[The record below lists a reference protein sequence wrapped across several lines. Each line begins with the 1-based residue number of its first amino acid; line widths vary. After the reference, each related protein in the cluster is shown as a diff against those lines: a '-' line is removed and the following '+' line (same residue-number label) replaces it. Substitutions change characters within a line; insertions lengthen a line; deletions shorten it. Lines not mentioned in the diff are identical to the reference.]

1 MHNPLSRPG
10 GRRTARRAAAL
21 GATAALVAGLTTA
34 CGGASGSSSKTALGP
49 NDTLKI
55 TTFSDFGYDKLID
68 EWNADPK
75 HPFLVK
81 QTKIADWDPWKQTL
95 TSDLQA
101 GTGLPDIVAIEGDS
115 MPEFLAPGASDQF
128 VDLSDPSLANRWL
141 EYKYKAG
148 QTADGKQIGYP
159 TDAGPEAF
167 CYNADLFK
175 KAGFPTDRD
184 QVAKVFSSWNSYFDY
199 GVRFERSVPG
209 AKWIDDSVSIAQAM
223 LNQTKYPFQTADNK
237 VNVNNNELRTVFDTV
252 ARYAPTLST
261 GTQQGTPD
269 WTKDMAD
276 GKVAT
281 MPCPGWMFANI
292 KAAAPHSTSW
302 DIADAFPGG
311 GGNWGGSFLAVP
323 RQSKHP
329 AEAKR
334 FANWLTDK
342 EQEVA
347 AFKAAGN
354 YPANVAAEQVLTAQ
368 NATDAYFHGAPTS
381 KILADRAKA
390 VDPKLPYKGDEYA
403 EILGLFKSAVQ
414 RVDQGKPADESWRL
428 FLQAVAGL
436 S

>member
-75 HPFLVK
+75 HPFLVN

-175 KAGFPTDRD
+175 KAGSRP
-184 QVAKVFSSWNSYFDY
+184 
-199 GVRFERSVPG
+199 
-209 AKWIDDSVSIAQAM
+209 
-223 LNQTKYPFQTADNK
+223 
-237 VNVNNNELRTVFDTV
+237 
-252 ARYAPTLST
+252 T
-261 GTQQGTPD
+261 GTRSRRCSRAGTP
-269 WTKDMAD
+269 T
-276 GKVAT
+276 
-281 MPCPGWMFANI
+281 
-292 KAAAPHSTSW
+292 STT
-302 DIADAFPGG
+302 AC
-311 GGNWGGSFLAVP
+311 GSKGP
-323 RQSKHP
+323 SP
-329 AEAKR
+329 AR
-334 FANWLTDK
+334 SGST
-342 EQEVA
+342 
-347 AFKAAGN
+347 
-354 YPANVAAEQVLTAQ
+354 TA
-368 NATDAYFHGAPTS
+368 S
-381 KILADRAKA
+381 R
-390 VDPKLPYKGDEYA
+390 
-403 EILGLFKSAVQ
+403 S
-414 RVDQGKPADESWRL
+414 RRRC
-428 FLQAVAGL
+428 
-436 S
+436 